1 MKKTGRLMILF
12 AALAIL
18 VLSAVTSRQGQLISF
33 YAIPYDALRSM
44 IRMTAA
50 YFASILF
57 SFAYAYAMYA
67 NRHAEKILQPILD
80 ILQSVPILGFFPFAI
95 FLFVR
100 AVNGNEIGWEFA
112 SIFLIFTSMT
122 WNMTFGIFD
131 SFVGIPEDLKQTSKL
146 YGLSGW
152 RRFRD
157 LYFPATVPKLVYNSM
172 MSWAAGWYFLVP
184 AEYIAS
190 VAKGGAVLPGIGS
203 MLYVSA
209 QKGDISLMTATF
221 AFLILIIVIMD
232 IIIWRPLNAWSE
244 KYKYEYT
251 AVSTGTHQINQFP
264 MRRYFQ
270 WIPVRSG
277 TGRAISGAVR
287 RGAEGFNTAGHKIA
301 TFYADTR
308 RVWRYVFAAA
318 GIIIVVGIIVG
329 AVEAISSIYKLLIVS
344 GKIYAAVLPLAL
356 GLSLARLV
364 IAYIISLAIA
374 LPLAIVSTRRGS
386 GRLIM
391 PIAEIVASV
400 PATAVFPIIVFVLI
414 GVTHGLNIPAIL
426 LITTGMVWYL
436 FFNLAAGMRTIP
448 SEIIEAAR
456 NYGLKGS
463 LYAKRVLLPAMFPSL
478 VTGSITAFG
487 GGWNALIVSEYV
499 QSISPNT
506 PPYSVLGIGELI
518 DRAAYATP
526 PNTPLLILSLIVMI
540 LAVIA
545 INRLFWKRL
554 QGIAE
559 RKYRIEGV
567 S

>member
-1 MKKTGRLMILF
+1 MKNAGRLLILG
-12 AALAIL
+12 AA
-18 VLSAVTSRQGQLISF
+18 SAVLIISAAASRQGQLISF
-33 YAIPYDALRSM
+33 YAIPYDAMRSFL
-44 IRMTAA
+44 RMTAA
-50 YFASILF
+50 YIASLLF

-67 NRHAEKILQPILD
+67 NRHAERILQPVLD

-95 FLFVR
+95 FLFVS

-146 YGLSGW
+146 YGLTGW

-157 LYFPATVPKLVYNSM
+157 LYFPSTVPKLVYNSM

-209 QKGDISLMTATF
+209 QNGDIPLMAATF
-221 AFLILIIVIMD
+221 AFLIMIVVAMD
-232 IIIWRPLNAWSE
+232 IIIWRPLSAWSD
-244 KYKYEYT
+244 KYRYEYT
-251 AVSTGTHQINQFP
+251 AVIADAHRLNEFP

-277 TGRAISGAVR
+277 TGKAITGLLK
-287 RGAEGFNTAGHKIA
+287 RGAERFNTAGHRIA
-301 TFYADTR
+301 AFHGRTR
-308 RVWRYVFAAA
+308 RIWKYSLQVA
-318 GIIIVVGIIVG
+318 GLVIAGALIILAIE
-329 AVEAISSIYKLLIVS
+329 AVLSVYGLLVVS
-344 GKIYAAVLPLAL
+344 GRIYASVLPLAL

-364 IAYIISLAIA
+364 IAYFVSLAIA
-374 LPLAIVSTRRGS
+374 LPLAIASTRKG
-386 GRLIM
+386 GGKLVM
-391 PIAEIVASV
+391 PVAEIVASV

-414 GVTHGLNIPAIL
+414 GITHGLNIPSIL

-436 FFNLAAGMRTIP
+436 FFNLVAGIRIIP

-456 NYGLKGS
+456 SYGLRGR
-463 LYAKRVLLPAMFPSL
+463 LYAKRVLLPAIFPSL
-478 VTGSITAFG
+478 VTGSVTAFG

-499 QSISPNT
+499 QSISPGAK
-506 PPYSVLGIGELI
+506 PYSVLGIGELI
-518 DRAAYATP
+518 DRAAYARP
-526 PNTPLLILSLIVMI
+526 PNTPLLLLSLIVMI
-540 LAVIA
+540 LAVIV
-545 INRLFWKRL
+545 INRLVWKRL
-554 QGIAE
+554 QVIAE
-559 RKYRIEGV
+559 RKYKIEGV

>member
-1 MKKTGRLMILF
+1 MKTAVRLPILF
-12 AALAIL
+12 LSLAIL
-18 VLSAVTSRQGQLISF
+18 IASAVTSNQGQLISL
-33 YAIPYDALRSM
+33 YAIPYDALRSL

-50 YFASILF
+50 YIASVLF

-67 NRHAEKILQPILD
+67 NRYAERILQPILD

-95 FLFVR
+95 LIFVR

-131 SFVGIPEDLKQTSKL
+131 SFASIPEDLKQTSKL
-146 YGLSGW
+146 YGLTGW

-157 LYFPATVPKLVYNSM
+157 LYFPSTIPKLVYNSM

-190 VAKGGAVLPGIGS
+190 VVKGGTMLPGMGS
-203 MLYVSA
+203 MLYISA
-209 QKGDISLMTATF
+209 QRGDISLMASTF
-221 AFLILIIVIMD
+221 AFLILIVVIMD
-232 IIIWRPLNAWSE
+232 VTVWRPLNLWSE

-251 AVSTGTHQINQFP
+251 PGASGTQQINQFP

-277 TGRAISGAVR
+277 SGKAISGAVR
-287 RGAEGFNTAGHKIA
+287 RGAEKFNTAGHKITA
-301 TFYADTR
+301 FYGNTR
-308 RVWRYVFAAA
+308 RIWKYIFVAA
-318 GIIIVVGIIVG
+318 GIIAAGG
-329 AVEAISSIYKLLIVS
+329 AIAVAFEAVSSIYSLLIVS
-344 GKIYAAVLPLAL
+344 GGVYATVLPLAL

-364 IAYIISLAIA
+364 IAYFISLGIS
-374 LPLAIVSTRRGS
+374 LPLAIASARRGS

-400 PATAVFPIIVFVLI
+400 PATAVFPIIVFSLI
-414 GVTHGLNIPAIL
+414 GITHGLNIPAIL

-436 FFNLAAGMRTIP
+436 FFNLAAGIRTIP

-456 NYGLKGS
+456 NYGLRGR
-463 LYAKRVLLPAMFPSL
+463 LYAKRVLLPAIFPSL

-499 QSISPNT
+499 QSIT
-506 PPYSVLGIGELI
+506 PGTRPYSVLGIGELI
-518 DRAAYATP
+518 DRAAYASP
-526 PNTPLLILSLIVMI
+526 PNTPLLILSLFVMI
-540 LAVIA
+540 IAVIV
-545 INRLFWKRL
+545 INRLFWKKL
-554 QGIAE
+554 QILAE
-559 RKYRIEGV
+559 GKYRIEGV